1 MIMPMLAR
9 NGGIAIWAQIAV
21 ALRSDIAARHEAD
34 DWLPSENELAARFG
48 VNRHTL
54 RRAVDVLVDEGLV
67 ERVHGRGTRIL
78 ARELV
83 YGIGRDTRFTERLAA
98 SGRTAQVT
106 LLDRAD
112 IVAEQSVA
120 RKLRLAEGTPILRLR
135 TLRGEG
141 DIAYAVSLHFLC
153 GAAATAAQTYTGGSL
168 TRHLRE
174 VGGITLDRI
183 ESLITTRLPRSE
195 DALALRMPRTQP
207 VLRVKGVNA
216 CRASGEVQESV
227 SFAAIGLNLQ
237 LAKPR
242 KLRRA
247 RPGPKD
253 PRLWI
258 DSPVKSTNKTRTSDD
273 ANTKVAPMTV
283 I

>member
-1 MIMPMLAR
+1 MTFMPMLAR
-9 NGGIAIWAQIAV
+9 NAGISIWAQIAA
-21 ALRSDIAARHEAD
+21 ALRSDIAERHEAD
-34 DWLPSENELAARFG
+34 DWLPSESELAARFG

-67 ERVHGRGTRIL
+67 ERVHGRGTRVL

-120 RKLRLAEGTPILRLR
+120 RKLRLAEDTPILCLR

-141 DIAYAVSLHFLC
+141 GLAYAVSLHFLC
-153 GAAATAAQTYTGGSL
+153 GAAAMAAQTYTGGSL

-174 VGGITLDRI
+174 VGGIALDRI

-216 CRASGEVQESV
+216 CRASGEVQEYVISQFRGDRIE
-227 SFAAIGLNLQ
+227 FAVGEAAQ
-237 LAKPR
+237 TPSCP
-242 KLRRA
+242 A
-247 RPGPKD
+247 RPKGSEALD
-253 PRLWI
+253 RLPSQI
-258 DSPVKSTNKTRTSDD
+258 NEQEEGLR
-273 ANTKVAPMTV
+273 
-283 I
+283 